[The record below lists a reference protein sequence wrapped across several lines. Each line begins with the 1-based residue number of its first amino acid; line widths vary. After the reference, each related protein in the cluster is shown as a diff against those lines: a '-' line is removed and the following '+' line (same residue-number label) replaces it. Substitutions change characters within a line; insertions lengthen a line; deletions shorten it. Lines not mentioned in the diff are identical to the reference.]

1 MLSQV
6 CQAGQGH
13 GSNGAVQLHDRR
25 RPEGLVEITSKR
37 PSYQLP
43 RFQGSGMGSFAFPEC
58 FGLWFKLV
66 DRIINAEKPGN
77 F

>member
-43 RFQGSGMGSFAFPEC
+43 RFQEWAHLPSLSALACGSNLLTE
-58 FGLWFKLV
+58 
-66 DRIINAEKPGN
+66 
-77 F
+77 